1 MFLSSPSG
9 ISITYYVIQFAVFS
23 LFLIVLFCFYSFSSC
38 ISVWEDF
45 IDVTSSNFEST
56 NDTVEG
62 ILYFCYSKFT
72 FYYFLLIIFYWVSI
86 PLLTFQCLFSIRI
99 LNVWIIVILNPLSD
113 NSNIDV
119 ISKSGFDCFVSSAC
133 FFFFYAFIVICNLFI
148 KNCTCCIRY

>member
-23 LFLIVLFCFYSFSSC
+23 LFLIVLFCFYSFPSC

-119 ISKSGFDCFVSSAC
+119 ISKSGSDCFVSSAC
-133 FFFFYAFIVICNLFI
+133 FFFFLCLYCHL
-148 KNCTCCIRY
+148 